1 MQIMSISMDFAN
13 KLINKVK
20 EKAIYHRNVSLV
32 LHTLLAI
39 RIGKQSSF
47 AGGLKEQRN
56 EKKITWN
63 KPRKRKHVIPSQ
75 EKTQKLYKKF
85 GSTTLVLMEMC
96 VILFKMWKC
105 VFKHTYQTW
114 PYSFW
119 GDKI

>member
-20 EKAIYHRNVSLV
+20 EKAIYHRNISLV

-56 EKKITWN
+56 EKKIET
-63 KPRKRKHVIPSQ
+63 
-75 EKTQKLYKKF
+75 
-85 GSTTLVLMEMC
+85 
-96 VILFKMWKC
+96 
-105 VFKHTYQTW
+105 
-114 PYSFW
+114 
-119 GDKI
+119 